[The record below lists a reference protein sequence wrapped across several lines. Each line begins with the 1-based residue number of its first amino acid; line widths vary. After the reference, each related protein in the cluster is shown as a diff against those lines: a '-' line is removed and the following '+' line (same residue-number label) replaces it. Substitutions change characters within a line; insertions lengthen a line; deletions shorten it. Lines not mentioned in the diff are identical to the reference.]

1 MKFLGISGR
10 FLFFK
15 NFLIN
20 LKLTKLNILM
30 GKEMKTLTET
40 IDKFRSKEF
49 IYDFYINDGKLRS
62 DETKE
67 SFMPEDLIIE
77 RTGRYEGDSNPDDM
91 SIIYA
96 ITSESGTKGILL
108 DAYGTYADPQISEF
122 IKDVPIKSEN
132 GVK

>member
-20 LKLTKLNILM
+20 LKLAKLNILM

-49 IYDFYINDGKLRS
+49 IYDFYIKDGKLRS

>member
-49 IYDFYINDGKLRS
+49 IYDFYIKDGKLRS

>member
-49 IYDFYINDGKLRS
+49 IYDFYIKEGKLRS

-67 SFMPEDLIIE
+67 SFVPEDLIIE

>member
-1 MKFLGISGR
+1 
-10 FLFFK
+10 
-15 NFLIN
+15 
-20 LKLTKLNILM
+20 M

>member
-1 MKFLGISGR
+1 
-10 FLFFK
+10 
-15 NFLIN
+15 
-20 LKLTKLNILM
+20 M

-40 IDKFRSKEF
+40 IP
-49 IYDFYINDGKLRS
+49 G
-62 DETKE
+62 
-67 SFMPEDLIIE
+67 DLMIE
-77 RTGRYEGDSNPDDM
+77 KTERYEGDSNPDDM

-108 DAYGTYADPQISEF
+108 DAYGTYANPQISEF

>member
-49 IYDFYINDGKLRS
+49 IYDFYIKEGKLRS

>member
-20 LKLTKLNILM
+20 LNLTKLNILM

-49 IYDFYINDGKLRS
+49 IYDFYIKEGKLRS

>member
-1 MKFLGISGR
+1 
-10 FLFFK
+10 
-15 NFLIN
+15 
-20 LKLTKLNILM
+20 M

-49 IYDFYINDGKLRS
+49 IYDFYIKEGKLRS

>member
-1 MKFLGISGR
+1 
-10 FLFFK
+10 
-15 NFLIN
+15 
-20 LKLTKLNILM
+20 
-30 GKEMKTLTET
+30 MKTLTET